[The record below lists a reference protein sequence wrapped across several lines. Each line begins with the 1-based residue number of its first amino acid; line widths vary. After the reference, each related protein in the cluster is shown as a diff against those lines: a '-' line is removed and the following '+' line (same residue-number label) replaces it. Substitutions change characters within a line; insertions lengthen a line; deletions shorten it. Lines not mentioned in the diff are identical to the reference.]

1 MSLYD
6 FILGNREIFKLIYAF
21 IIILISTL
29 IVFRAHK
36 LFRISSH
43 DGIRYFRNA
52 FFFFGAGFFI
62 RFFVVLLF
70 VTQPLLQ
77 YAFLIDMFFEFFL
90 VMGGFFFLYSLVW
103 KKFETPGKESKSSLL
118 NPRIF
123 IFYLMTIII
132 VVLDLIWRG
141 HHFLFVSQIAVFF
154 LASIISYINCK
165 KRADIEF
172 PKFYLL
178 AMTLALVVWVLNTL
192 AALVFNWNPIVM
204 INIYILN
211 LIFFLLLLYGVVKAL
226 KN

>member
-6 FILGNREIFKLIYAF
+6 FILNNREIFKLIYAF
-21 IIILISTL
+21 VIILISTL
-29 IVFRAHK
+29 IVFRAHN

-62 RFFVVLLF
+62 RYFVILFFE
-70 VTQPLLQ
+70 TQPLLQ
-77 YAFLIDMFFEFFL
+77 YAFLIDILFEFFL
-90 VMGGFFFLYSLVW
+90 VMGGFFLLYSLVW
-103 KKFETPGKESKSSLL
+103 KKFEAPGGESKSSLL

-123 IFYLMTIII
+123 IFYLMAIII
-132 VVLDLIWRG
+132 VILDFAWGG
-141 HHFLFVSQIAVFF
+141 HRFLFVSQVAVFF

-172 PKFYLL
+172 PKFYFI
-178 AMTLALVVWVLNTL
+178 AMTLALVVWILNTL
-192 AALVFNWNPIVM
+192 AALVFNWDPIVM

-226 KN
+226 KS